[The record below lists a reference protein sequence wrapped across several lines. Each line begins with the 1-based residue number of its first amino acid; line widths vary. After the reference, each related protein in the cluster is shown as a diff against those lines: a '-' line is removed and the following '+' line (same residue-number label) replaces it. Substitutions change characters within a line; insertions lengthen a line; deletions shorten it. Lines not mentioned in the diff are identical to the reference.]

1 MNKFIFPLII
11 FIYFIL
17 VVILIINIHEKNKII
32 KRASILFFSLS
43 FVAIIFYDQTVLE
56 QLIYYILKYIY
67 YPSYQIYVFTVLFM
81 LLVFIYSVFSN
92 KLSNK
97 MRVFNYAF
105 CSISIVS
112 YILFLLSDVDVNIY
126 KNLYTGT
133 SLICMRAVSRG
144 FVIWLVSSLYV
155 KYYKYFLEGNDL

>member
-105 CSISIVS
+105 VV
-112 YILFLLSDVDVNIY
+112 FQ
-126 KNLYTGT
+126 LY
-133 SLICMRAVSRG
+133 LIFC
-144 FVIWLVSSLYV
+144 F
-155 KYYKYFLEGNDL
+155 YYLMLM